1 MTAPPNHAD
10 PTIAHYEA
18 EAEPFFNATVAVD
31 MTPLYGPF
39 LARLAPGAAI
49 LDAGCGSGRDARAF
63 RERGYAVTAMEPS
76 PPLARLAEA
85 HCGLAVEVRRFQE
98 IDWCERFDG
107 IWACASLLHVPLTE
121 LPDALQRLA
130 RALRPAGILYAS
142 FKYGSGERERGGR
155 RFTDL
160 DEAGLAELLRQVPD
174 LSLIETWTTA
184 DRRPERMDE
193 RWLNALLRR
202 RPAAAARRGQARYLA

>member
-1 MTAPPNHAD
+1 MTTPPNHTD
-10 PTIAHYEA
+10 PTIAYYEA

-31 MTPLYGPF
+31 MTPLYAPF
-39 LARLAPGAAI
+39 LARLTAGAAI

-63 RERGYAVTAMEPS
+63 RERGYEVTAMEPS
-76 PPLARLAEA
+76 APLARLAEA
-85 HCGLAVEVRRFQE
+85 HCGLAVEVRRFQD
-98 IDWCERFDG
+98 IDWHARFEG
-107 IWACASLLHVPLTE
+107 IWACASLLHVPLAE

-130 RALRPAGILYAS
+130 RALRLGGVLYAS
-142 FKYGSGERERGGR
+142 FKHGQGERERGGR

-184 DRRPERMDE
+184 DRRAGREQE
-193 RWLNALLRR
+193 QWLNVLFSA
-202 RPAAAARRGQARYLA
+202 